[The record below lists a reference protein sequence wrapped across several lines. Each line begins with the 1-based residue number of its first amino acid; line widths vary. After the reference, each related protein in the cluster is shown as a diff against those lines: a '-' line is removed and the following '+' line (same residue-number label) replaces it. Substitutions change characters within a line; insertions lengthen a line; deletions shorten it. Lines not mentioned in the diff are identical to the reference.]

1 MMTDSLPQLI
11 VGLGNPGKEYA
22 GNRHNIGFMAVDA
35 FARRHRIMNMK
46 VQGKAIVY
54 SGTVDGQK
62 VIVAKPQTYMNLSG
76 QSVQSLVNFYKLPLE
91 NVIIVHDDLDLPYGV
106 LRIRPEGG
114 AGGQNGI
121 RSIIEKLSTNI
132 FPRMRIGID
141 RPPGRMDAAA
151 YVLQDF
157 NKDQMEIMP
166 GLLDKAADGLD
177 VWLAEGITEAM
188 NKFNNK

>member
-1 MMTDSLPQLI
+1 MTDSTPSLI

-22 GNRHNIGFMAVDA
+22 SNRHNIGFMAVES
-35 FARRHRIMNMK
+35 FAKQHKIMNLK

-54 SGTVDGQK
+54 SGTLHGGK
-62 VIVAKPQTYMNLSG
+62 VIVAKPQTFMNLSG
-76 QSVQSLVNFYKLPLE
+76 QSVQSLVNFYKIPLDRI
-91 NVIIVHDDLDLPYGV
+91 IIVHDDLDLPFGV
-106 LRIRPEGG
+106 LRIRPDGG

-121 RSIIEKLSTNI
+121 RSIIEKLGTNE
-132 FPRMRIGID
+132 FPRLRVGID

-157 NKDQMEIMP
+157 NKDQTAELP
-166 GLLDKAADGLD
+166 ALLEKTVDGLNT
-177 VWLAEGITEAM
+177 WLENGIMDAM

>member
-1 MMTDSLPQLI
+1 MTENTPSLI

-22 GNRHNIGFMAVDA
+22 GNRHNIGFMAIDTFVK
-35 FARRHRIMNMK
+35 RHRILNMK

-54 SGTVDGQK
+54 SGMFQGHK
-62 VIVAKPQTYMNLSG
+62 VILAKPQTFMNLSG
-76 QSVQSLVNFYKLPLE
+76 QSVQALANFYKLPLE
-91 NVIIVHDDLDLPYGV
+91 QVIIVHDDLDLPFGT
-106 LRIRPEGG
+106 LRIRQEGG

-121 RSIIEKLSTNI
+121 RSIIEKLGTNV
-132 FPRMRIGID
+132 FPRMRMGID

-157 NKDQMEIMP
+157 GKDQQENLAIF
-166 GLLDKAADGLD
+166 LDKAADGMET
-177 VWLAEGITEAM
+177 WIAAGITEAM